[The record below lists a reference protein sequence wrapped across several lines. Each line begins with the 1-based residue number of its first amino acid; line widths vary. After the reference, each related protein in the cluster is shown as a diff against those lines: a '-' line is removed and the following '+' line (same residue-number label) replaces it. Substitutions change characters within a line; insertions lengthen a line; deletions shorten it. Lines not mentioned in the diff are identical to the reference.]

1 MAPLPPVRP
10 RPSAVWFK
18 AAWAS
23 RACPWIPWPPPA
35 SGSSPAM
42 PACVAV
48 PACPTSHPRWRS
60 AVQTFTR
67 RRSAVQPFTRRRS
80 AVQTFT
86 RRRVRSACMVVTG
99 VQAETAPFLEYV
111 LEPLT
116 AGGFLKTFHCDLD
129 LTRHAIYH
137 DAVCR
142 VHITGSDRTHD
153 AIAWGSGVRRARR
166 QHITRHTRDPGTRAN
181 PGVRSSGSMHVAPLR
196 PVSDALAGT
205 LQAGTHACSRCS
217 TCSVPAVCMREPC
230 LPARPVITSPLVGAV
245 CVCVLLLVSVIA
257 VPPELQCM

>member
-48 PACPTSHPRWRS
+48 PACPTSHPRW
-60 AVQTFTR
+60 
-67 RRSAVQPFTRRRS
+67 RS